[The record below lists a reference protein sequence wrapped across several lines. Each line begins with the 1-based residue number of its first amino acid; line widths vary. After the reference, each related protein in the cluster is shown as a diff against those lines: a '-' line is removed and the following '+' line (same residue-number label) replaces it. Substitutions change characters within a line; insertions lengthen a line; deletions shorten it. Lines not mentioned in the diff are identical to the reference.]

1 MTERIQSEEYHPF
14 ADSRVRALLGLSGG
28 ITILIV
34 AFLFIEEPMVR
45 WLLVGVAAVDVIVT
59 PYMLKW
65 VAEQAGHDE

>member
-1 MTERIQSEEYHPF
+1 MTDSIQSEEYHPF
-14 ADSRVRALLGLSGG
+14 ADPRVRALLGLSGG

-34 AFLFIEEPMVR
+34 AFLFIEDQMVR

-65 VAEQAGHDE
+65 VAEQAVHDE